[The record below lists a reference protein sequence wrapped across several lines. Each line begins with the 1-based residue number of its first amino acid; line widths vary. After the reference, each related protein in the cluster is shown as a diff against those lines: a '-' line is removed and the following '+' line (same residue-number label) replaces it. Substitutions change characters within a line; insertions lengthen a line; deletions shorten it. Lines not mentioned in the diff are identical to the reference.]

1 MEPPTKK
8 RRRGS
13 SAQKEVQDESDDD
26 ELASH
31 PQEIRMRRDPDI
43 QLALKRANA
52 DHKLQATM
60 AHIIEKY
67 SRDFEGI
74 GDEIDMNTG
83 EIVVNNGHLRN
94 MRDEGDVEGLWMEG
108 DSNIDEDEGV
118 LLEDLTDGYFDGEEP
133 VKGVQHSQSDDQNN
147 QEPTFAEQG
156 APTSQRTH
164 SEVSREAL
172 QADMDTTM
180 DHSQIN
186 NAMFHA
192 SEPHFGPPS
201 YGLGSSVEFGPTP
214 GFGPWGGM
222 RGFPMQ
228 AWGRDDIPPYFNM
241 PPSMPGPWFTGG
253 RYDFP
258 THNGQTSIWSRNRA
272 KKTKRA
278 GSMKASSK
286 QAMSRH
292 PSSSRTEEE
301 AVADDHHK
309 CMSEEQSRDNQEG
322 PAPDRTINDTD
333 EDDDLMF
340 SQTTEGASTPE
351 ASLVLPTK
359 ESPAKGEVHRHSQ
372 GALEET
378 NGNAVKLTRQNDE
391 EDDSGPR
398 RSGRARK
405 QTEYMGKIS
414 WDDAKEWQKSGQRL
428 RVELYKADPVVRKD
442 FKSVDHVGDECA
454 SSSEELQGNALGTIA
469 LERGRTSQRQ
479 VVPDSQDTATPFN
492 SSAPEAP
499 ERKVGDAS
507 LYASDVHT
515 VSGMEL
521 SDDEAPLVLSRV
533 RAPKR
538 QVEIRKPLSPV
549 MPTDD
554 RIRIAEP
561 IVYIASSSPKPNQRT
576 APIVEPTAGGMQ
588 GQTIEPIKRKRG
600 RPKGS
605 TRKVPKNTV
614 SSTKVTTR
622 GPTAPQQHDAGAP
635 KKSNPANPGI
645 EAGSKDHSAYATRG
659 HDCPDRDEEASQES
673 DHGDEATEER
683 PVTRQHHLTSELKW
697 LLKTKLKSPV
707 SYKPQARTSDDA
719 IKLRRTWERLQ
730 NSNNIT
736 SESTELK
743 EDVSGDQEEQ
753 LVRLTPSGL
762 LQEPNTI
769 PEGPMETL
777 ETVITVGNEQS
788 STACPSSRVHVEEAP
803 NYSDHSE
810 DNGSCLDDNSSDY
823 APPQDEAAHYDE
835 SLPELPRDTM
845 VQGASTPRKPTDTR
859 APLTET
865 PSSSHKP
872 HTPRHASIRTTRA
885 PSSRRSL
892 LSFVSDSES
901 DGGESQDE
909 LARRVKSTSKTA
921 SVRPSTKRIL
931 RASALTRKV
940 QRTPSRKRFHD
951 MSSPISTVKTP
962 RSTLRT
968 CGLDGYQCGRD
979 FCFSCI

>member
-13 SAQKEVQDESDDD
+13 SPHKEVQDESDDD

-118 LLEDLTDGYFDGEEP
+118 LLEDLTDGYSDSEEP
-133 VKGVQHSQSDDQNN
+133 VKRVQHSQSDNQNN

-164 SEVSREAL
+164 SEVSQEAL
-172 QADMDTTM
+172 QTDIDTIMDP
-180 DHSQIN
+180 SQNN
-186 NAMFHA
+186 NAVLQT
-192 SEPHFGPPS
+192 SESHFGPPS
-201 YGLGSSVEFGPTP
+201 YGQGSSVGFGPTP

-222 RGFPMQ
+222 YGFPMQ

-258 THNGQTSIWSRNRA
+258 SHNGQTSIWGRNQA

-286 QAMSRH
+286 QAMCRH
-292 PSSSRTEEE
+292 PSSSRTEEG

-309 CMSEEQSRDNQEG
+309 STSEEQPRDNQEDL
-322 PAPDRTINDTD
+322 APDRTINDTD

-340 SQTTEGASTPE
+340 SETTEVASTPE
-351 ASLVLPTK
+351 ASLVLPSK

-378 NGNAVKLTRQNDE
+378 NGNAVKVPQQNDE
-391 EDDSGPR
+391 EENSGRR

-428 RVELYKADPVVRKD
+428 RVELYKADPAIRKD
-442 FKSVDHVGDECA
+442 FESVDHVGDECA
-454 SSSEELQGNALGTIA
+454 SSSEEPQDNALGTIA
-469 LERGRTSQRQ
+469 LERGITSQRQ
-479 VVPDSQDTATPFN
+479 VIPDSQDTATPFN

-499 ERKVGDAS
+499 ERKVVNDK
-507 LYASDVHT
+507 LYASDVPP
-515 VSGMEL
+515 VPSMEL
-521 SDDEAPLVLSRV
+521 SDDEAPLVLSRI

-538 QVEIRKPLSPV
+538 HLETRKPLSPLV
-549 MPTDD
+549 PTND
-554 RIRIAEP
+554 RIRSADL
-561 IVYIASSSPKPNQRT
+561 IVHVARSPKPNQRA
-576 APIVEPTAGGMQ
+576 APIVESTVGDMQ
-588 GQTIEPIKRKRG
+588 DQTIEPLKRKRG

-605 TRKVPKNTV
+605 TRKAQNNNTV
-614 SSTKVTTR
+614 SSTKGITR
-622 GPTAPQQHDAGAP
+622 GPTALQHHDTGAP
-635 KKSNPANPGI
+635 KKPDPANPDI
-645 EAGSKDHSAYATRG
+645 ETEFKDHSTYGTRIHG
-659 HDCPDRDEEASQES
+659 CPDRDEETLTKS
-673 DHGDEATEER
+673 DNDDTETEER
-683 PVTRQHHLTSELKW
+683 PMTHHLTSELKW
-697 LLKTKLKSPV
+697 LLKTKPKSPV
-707 SYKPQARTSDDA
+707 SYRPQGTTSDET
-719 IKLRRTWERLQ
+719 IKLRRSRERLKKSS
-730 NSNNIT
+730 NST
-736 SESTELK
+736 YKSTELD
-743 EDVSGDQEEQ
+743 EDVSDDQEE
-753 LVRLTPSGL
+753 LPVPLTASGL
-762 LQEPNTI
+762 LQERNTFLD
-769 PEGPMETL
+769 GPMGAPG
-777 ETVITVGNEQS
+777 TVITVRNEQS
-788 STACPSSRVHVEEAP
+788 STASPSSPIHVEEP
-803 NYSDHSE
+803 SNYSDLTDESGPRL
-810 DNGSCLDDNSSDY
+810 NDNSSDY
-823 APPQDEAAHYDE
+823 APPQDDAVHDDE
-835 SLPELPRDTM
+835 SLPELPRDTT
-845 VQGASTPRKPTDTR
+845 VQGVSTPRKPKDTR
-859 APLTET
+859 TPFTEP
-865 PSSSHKP
+865 PSSSQKP

-901 DGGESQDE
+901 DTGESRDE

-921 SVRPSTKRIL
+921 SVRPSTKRIW
-931 RASALTRKV
+931 RASALTREV
-940 QRTPSRKRFHD
+940 QRTPSRKRFHE
-951 MSSPISTVKTP
+951 MSSPINTVKTP
-962 RSTLRT
+962 GGTVRT
-968 CGLDGYQCGRD
+968 CGIDGYQCGRD